1 MRTPRDLDGNQLIKR
16 LRKLGYD
23 QTRQS
28 GSHVRLTRE
37 PAPDSDESE
46 HHVTVPLHSPL
57 RVGTLNAILGDIAEH
72 LGMSKNDLIR
82 HVS

>member
-1 MRTPRDLDGNQLIKR
+1 MRTPRDLDGSRLIKR
-16 LRKLGYD
+16 LRKLGYE

-28 GSHVRLTRE
+28 GSHVRLTRQS
-37 PAPDSDESE
+37 ADGD

-57 RVGTLNAILGDIAEH
+57 RVGTLNAILSDIADH
-72 LGMSKNDLIR
+72 LGMSKDDLIR